1 MANNITITVTGLDK
15 LQAALAKFPN
25 EIADTF
31 KVASQEASEEILNTT
46 GLREYPAATAA
57 NAPPVPYYVRGQGT
71 QYASG
76 NRGNSERLGTQF
88 YVQAGSYSA
97 EIGNRAS
104 YADYVVGDK
113 QAGAMKRI
121 GWRQLYEVA
130 VEKQSEI
137 ALIFNRWVAR
147 LITRLGL

>member
-1 MANNITITVTGLDK
+1 MANNISIEVHGLDK

-31 KVASQEASEEILNTT
+31 KAASQEASEEILNTT

-88 YVQAGSYSA
+88 YVETTTYGATV
-97 EIGNRAS
+97 GNRAS
-104 YADYVVGDK
+104 YADYVVGEK
-113 QAGAMKRI
+113 RAGAMKRI

-130 VEKQSEI
+130 VEKLPEI
-137 ALIFNRWVAR
+137 TGIFQRWIDR